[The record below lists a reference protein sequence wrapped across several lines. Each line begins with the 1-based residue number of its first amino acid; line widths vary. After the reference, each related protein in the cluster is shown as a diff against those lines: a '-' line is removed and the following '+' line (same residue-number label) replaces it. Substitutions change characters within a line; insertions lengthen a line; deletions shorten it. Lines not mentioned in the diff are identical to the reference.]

1 MPMEGIAMSSEQAL
15 EPLIA
20 AAVNGSHPA
29 FGVLYRQLSPAVL
42 SYLRAQGAREPEDL
56 CSEVFLGVFRNISG
70 FSGGGPQFRSWVFS
84 VAHHRV
90 VDERRR
96 VARRPE
102 QVALDDMSRE
112 QAPLLRGS
120 RKDAGS
126 DAEERMGTERVLEI
140 CASLVPD
147 QRDVLL
153 LRLVCDLSVDQVA
166 ALLGKSSGAVKA
178 LQRRALASVNR
189 NVSNEGV
196 PL

>member
-1 MPMEGIAMSSEQAL
+1 MLSEQSL
-15 EPLIA
+15 EVLIA
-20 AAVNGSHPA
+20 AAVDGSQPA
-29 FGVLYRQLSPAVL
+29 FGALYRQLSPAVL
-42 SYLRAQGAREPEDL
+42 GYLRAQGAREPEDL
-56 CSEVFLGVFRNISG
+56 CSEVFLGVFRNVAG

-96 VARRPE
+96 LARRPE
-102 QVALDDMSRE
+102 QVAFDDTSAE
-112 QAPLLRGS
+112 QSPLLHGS
-120 RKDAGS
+120 RGDAGT
-126 DAEERMGTERVLEI
+126 DAAERMGTERVLEI
-140 CASLVPD
+140 CATLVSD

-189 NVSNEGV
+189 IVSIEAV
-196 PL
+196 TL